1 MNYELHPE
9 EDPNFQP
16 ALRDE
21 LTALLN
27 RHSRENASGTPD
39 YILAEMV
46 LGVLDV
52 YDETI
57 AKRAKWRGEN
67 VELPALSRQMSVE
80 KPQTHPDYE
89 ENTPWYLQN

>member
-1 MNYELHPE
+1 MDYELHPE
-9 EDPNFQP
+9 EDPNYQP
-16 ALRDE
+16 SIRDE

-27 RHSRENASGTPD
+27 RHSKENASGTPD
-39 YILAEMV
+39 YILAEML

-57 AKRAKWRGEN
+57 KKRAEWRGEN
-67 VELPALSRQMSVE
+67 VELPALNKNGVTS
-80 KPQTHPDYE
+80 KDDYE

>member
-1 MNYELHPE
+1 MDHKLHPE
-9 EDPNFQP
+9 EDPNYP
-16 ALRDE
+16 PSLRVE

-27 RHSRENASGTPD
+27 RHSRENTSGTPD

-67 VELPALSRQMSVE
+67 VELPALSRHVSIE
-80 KPQTHPDYE
+80 RPQTHPD
-89 ENTPWYLQN
+89 